1 MFSGRRR
8 FPLQLDNAIITQ
20 HAGYSTVAAGFL
32 KARGPTLLSN

>member
-8 FPLQLDNAIITQ
+8 FPLQLDSAIITQ

-32 KARGPTLLSN
+32 KAQGLTLLSN